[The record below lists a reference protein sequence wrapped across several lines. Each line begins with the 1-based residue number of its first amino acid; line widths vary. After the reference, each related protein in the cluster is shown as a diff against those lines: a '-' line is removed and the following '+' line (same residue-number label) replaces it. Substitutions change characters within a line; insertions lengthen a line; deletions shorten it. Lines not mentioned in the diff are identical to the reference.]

1 MENAL
6 LQKSARIK
14 RWKDTS
20 RKEIYAYFGV
30 LIYIG
35 LHKEPAIV
43 DYWKE
48 GSVYTPKHPIG
59 QYISRNR
66 FQAIDLYLYCED
78 PSQSAT
84 FTTPFKRIWNVSESL
99 QKACRRYYTPGTHLA
114 VDESIKR
121 FTGRAKEIV
130 NIPSKPTPE
139 GFKMWILANEGY
151 VLDWLFHAKGQGKG
165 PYRVDSYWTKEEDFT
180 PTEAVVLDLLLRKQ
194 EEGPHLK
201 PNHHIVWVDNLFSLI
216 RLFERLR
223 EEGIGAAGTVR
234 TSRTKREEGLAKA
247 LK

>member
-1 MENAL
+1 MPSRDPKKQGNDEDFVPATQYPNIIKATKVPELPKDQSPPQFNPLQINNDSPHGKPNLPINFKDSDAFELFQLFFTNDLIDLLIYYTNTNAAKAMEKAP

-20 RKEIYAYFGV
+20 RKKMYAYFGV

-48 GSVYTPKHPIG
+48 GSIYTPKHPIR

-66 FQAIDLYLYCED
+66 FQAIDLYLYYED

-84 FTTPFKRIWNVSESL
+84 FTTPFKRIWNVSKSL
-99 QKACRRYYTPGTHLA
+99 QKVCRRYYTPRTHLA
-114 VDESIKR
+114 INKSIKR
-121 FTGRAKEIV
+121 FTGQAKEIV
-130 NIPSKPTPE
+130 NIPSEPTPE

-151 VLDWLFHAKGQGKG
+151 VL
-165 PYRVDSYWTKEEDFT
+165 
-180 PTEAVVLDLLLRKQ
+180 
-194 EEGPHLK
+194 
-201 PNHHIVWVDNLFSLI
+201 N
-216 RLFERLR
+216 
-223 EEGIGAAGTVR
+223 
-234 TSRTKREEGLAKA
+234 
-247 LK
+247 